1 MSKKRKQAERAAR
14 RRSGAEGAQGHRLE
28 TGATPRADDTPRAGT
43 PQDPTRKPVE
53 ATQTHAGET
62 GKPVQSGTGRAQ
74 SDTLSRKG
82 KENPRPPRDAGWVSG
97 KRPVFRF
104 VGTFVLLMALFY
116 GLTFVP
122 LLSKRVLPYYMQL
135 NARASAGILNVLG
148 EGASAK
154 GTAVISPRY
163 SVDIRHGCDA
173 IEPSALFIAAVL
185 AFPGPWRSK
194 LPGLLAGTVVLAIIN
209 LVRIVTLFYT
219 GIYKPRWFEAMH
231 VDVWQPV
238 FILLALTLWVLWA
251 LWATRGGVS
260 RAHAA
265 R

>member
-1 MSKKRKQAERAAR
+1 M
-14 RRSGAEGAQGHRLE
+14 E
-28 TGATPRADDTPRAGT
+28 TGATHQAGDTPSH
-43 PQDPTRKPVE
+43 E
-53 ATQTHAGET
+53 
-62 GKPVQSGTGRAQ
+62 
-74 SDTLSRKG
+74 G
-82 KENPRPPRDAGWVSG
+82 KENPPPTRSAGKEGAGPPRDAGWISG
-97 KRPVFRF
+97 KWPVFRF
-104 VGTFVLLMALFY
+104 VGLFVILMALFY
-116 GLTFVP
+116 GFTFVP
-122 LLSKRVLPYYMQL
+122 FMSKRVLPYYMKL
-135 NARASAGILNVLG
+135 NARASVGILNILG
-148 EGASAK
+148 EGASAS
-154 GTAVISPRY
+154 GTAVTSPRY

-185 AFPGPWRSK
+185 AFPGRWLSK

-231 VDVWQPV
+231 VDVWQPI

-251 LWATRGGVS
+251 LWATRDGVP